1 MKDHELDDSLD
12 LEMDERL
19 TRFARSTRQPALPD
33 EVARLPW
40 TVQLDE
46 ARTGPLGPVS
56 SMAGG
61 LAGLRRTAFGLGR
74 LAVTLAVAGAFVLLV
89 GNVRTGGSGANM
101 APAPVATPQPS
112 SAPAAPN
119 GREVV
124 VVPTGGVVDDVL
136 ADYVGGAINRAE
148 TDHAAAVVIELD
160 TLGGSEAAMR
170 RIIKSL
176 EAAKVPTIV
185 WVGPGGAKAA
195 SAGTFI
201 TLAANLA
208 YMARSTSIGAASP
221 VAAGGADIA
230 QAYGQTE
237 ANKVMSDAVAYIT
250 AIAQKHHPQAV
261 DWAVSTVANARAYS
275 ADQALAA
282 GAINGTAETLEEVLT
297 KADGQTVTTAAGEVV
312 LDTKNASTVT
322 VSEGVIQ
329 WFLHALDDPNIA
341 FILLV
346 IGVLLVTIEFFHPT
360 LLMGISGA
368 LCLALAFYGSGGLP
382 LNILGVVLVVLGIAM
397 LVLEPSVPSHGLLTV
412 GGIAIFIVGAVAFY
426 GSPGPYLPSA
436 VVAWPIIVVM
446 TALATTYGAFL
457 VGTLMQMRRQ
467 PMPVGAGLV
476 GIDSVVGLVGEVQR
490 DLAPLGTVYVGREH
504 WSAKTED
511 GPTLQRGTKVRVI
524 RQEGLTLIVEKVE

>member
-1 MKDHELDDSLD
+1 MKDHELDVGLD

-19 TRFARSTRQPALPD
+19 TRFARGTRELALPD

-40 TVQLDE
+40 TVQRDE
-46 ARTGPLGPVS
+46 ARTGPLGLVS
-56 SMAGG
+56 SMGGG

-74 LAVTLAVAGAFVLLV
+74 LAVTLAVAGTFLLLV
-89 GNVRTGGSGANM
+89 GNVRTGGSGADM
-101 APAPVATPQPS
+101 IPAPVTTPQPS
-112 SAPAAPN
+112 GAPAAPS

-124 VVPTGGVVDDVL
+124 VVPTSGVVDDVL

-148 TDHAAAVVIELD
+148 ADNAAAVVIELD

-170 RIIKSL
+170 RIVKSL
-176 EAAKVPTIV
+176 EASKVPTIV

-221 VAAGGADIA
+221 VAASGADIA
-230 QAYGQTE
+230 EVYGQTE

-250 AIAQKHHPQAV
+250 AIAQKHHPLAV
-261 DWAVSTVANARAYS
+261 DWAVSTVAQARAYS

-282 GAINGTAETLEEVLT
+282 GAINGTAETLDEVLS
-297 KADGQTVTTAAGEVV
+297 KADAQKVTTSAGEVV

-322 VSEGVIQ
+322 VGESVFQ
-329 WFLHALDDPNIA
+329 WFLHTLDDPNIA

-346 IGVLLVTIEFFHPT
+346 IGVLLVAIEFFHPT

-368 LCLALAFYGSGGLP
+368 LCLALAFYGSGSLP

-412 GGIAIFIVGAVAFY
+412 GGIAVFVFGAVAFY

-436 VVAWPIIVVM
+436 AVAWPIIII
-446 TALATTYGAFL
+446 TAGLATVYGVFL
-457 VGTLMQMRRQ
+457 VGTLMQMRRE

-476 GIDSVVGLVGEVQR
+476 GIDGVVGLVGVVQR
-490 DLAPLGTVYVGREH
+490 DLAPLGTVYVGRES
-504 WSAKTED
+504 WSARTED
-511 GPTLQRGTKVRVI
+511 GTSLQRNTKVQVI
-524 RQEGLTLIVEKVE
+524 RQEGLTLFVKNVE